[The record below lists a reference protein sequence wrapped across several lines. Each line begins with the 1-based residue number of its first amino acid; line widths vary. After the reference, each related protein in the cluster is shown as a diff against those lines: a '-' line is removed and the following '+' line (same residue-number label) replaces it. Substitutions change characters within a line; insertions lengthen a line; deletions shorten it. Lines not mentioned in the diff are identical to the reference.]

1 MENINYAELFGVPT
15 EEPEQEPDTDATE
28 EMVEADNE
36 QEDGE
41 PAEVPGDEQDVTDP
55 EDPAQGAPERAKREQ
70 TREENAAFAAARR
83 KAEQQRDEAIA
94 EARRQAQQ
102 EIDAVIAGMGLV
114 NPYNNQPIK
123 TKAEYDAYK
132 ADHDKQQRQTVARK
146 AGMSEEEF
154 DRFLQELPEVRKAKQ
169 AEEQAK
175 EAQAQQRIQT
185 EIAEISRLDPNIK
198 SLADLT
204 QMEDYPKFY
213 QMVERGMTL
222 SEAFKILH
230 FDSIRKNDRERDTAV
245 QRQAAIN
252 AAGKGHLTGSK
263 ARGAGSEP
271 ISQSVKAGYR
281 KFMPKATDAAIA
293 EHHRRFQKEIW
304 KNQGG

>member
-1 MENINYAELFGVPT
+1 MDNIENIDYAELFGVPS
-15 EEPEQEPDTDATE
+15 EEAEQEPDTDAADEMAGAE
-28 EMVEADNE
+28 EE

-41 PAEVPGDEQDVTDP
+41 PAEVPEEEQAATDP
-55 EDPAQGAPERAKREQ
+55 DDPAQGAPEGAKRTQ

-94 EARRQAQQ
+94 EVRRQAQQ

-154 DRFLQELPEVRKAKQ
+154 GRFVQELPEVRQ
-169 AEEQAK
+169 AQEASRRAQ

-204 QMEDYPKFY
+204 QMEDYPKLY
-213 QMVERGMTL
+213 QMVERGL
-222 SEAFKILH
+222 NISEAYKLLR
-230 FDSIRKNDRERDTAV
+230 FDTIRKSDRERDTAV

-252 AAGKGHLTGSK
+252 AAGKSHLNGSRT
-263 ARGAGSEP
+263 RGAGAVP
-271 ISQSVKAGYR
+271 VPADVKAQYR
-281 KFMPKATDAAIA
+281 MFMPNATDAEIA
-293 EHHRRFQKEIW
+293 AHYNRSRK
-304 KNQGG
+304 GG